1 MVGYPRVPAGRL
13 VVERSR
19 RRSRGPAR
27 HQAPCR
33 HSRVAAAPKNACALD
48 GFGCPTEA
56 PYGCF
61 LPDLTRFGTC
71 RHPNPSNALGAR
83 YILPAPARWGK
94 VANLGRGF
102 FDFFDYL
109 GNQIDRWSNKPR
121 PKKTGLL
128 PCHKRGLSTTFKP
141 RGSTIAGF
149 FKNRQAV
156 YLRFYFRIFRD
167 GRGCSAKRSRWPHF
181 VASGPARDPRQSAS
195 DSHSRS
201 CGGIRTELAP

>member
-1 MVGYPRVPAGRL
+1 MGGYPRVPAGRL

-27 HQAPCR
+27 HQARCR
-33 HSRVAAAPKNACALD
+33 HSRVAAAPKSACALD

-94 VANLGRGF
+94 IANLGQG
-102 FDFFDYL
+102 
-109 GNQIDRWSNKPR
+109 QK
-121 PKKTGLL
+121 
-128 PCHKRGLSTTFKP
+128 TTFELRWNSSCFCRLSRQTVTIP
-141 RGSTIAGF
+141 PQLIGSWILEAGEVVGSGGGF
-149 FKNRQAV
+149 TGADEVGCGFLGVERLVKGHGSATDRQN
-156 YLRFYFRIFRD
+156 
-167 GRGCSAKRSRWPHF
+167 
-181 VASGPARDPRQSAS
+181 
-195 DSHSRS
+195 
-201 CGGIRTELAP
+201 

>member
-94 VANLGRGF
+94 TANLGRGF
-102 FDFFDYL
+102 FD
-109 GNQIDRWSNKPR
+109 
-121 PKKTGLL
+121 
-128 PCHKRGLSTTFKP
+128 
-141 RGSTIAGF
+141 
-149 FKNRQAV
+149 
-156 YLRFYFRIFRD
+156 YFLT
-167 GRGCSAKRSRWPHF
+167 
-181 VASGPARDPRQSAS
+181 
-195 DSHSRS
+195 
-201 CGGIRTELAP
+201 GGIRLAKVVKKAPSQIDWSDVAPRKGPIYYVLVTEVNHSVLFRKSASFLPAVLFL

>member
-1 MVGYPRVPAGRL
+1 MDDLARPAARYL

-102 FDFFDYL
+102 FDYS
-109 GNQIDRWSNKPR
+109 GNRIGKQSKSPRSKKP
-121 PKKTGLL
+121 GLTL
-128 PCHKRGLSTTFKP
+128 CHESGLSTTFRP
-141 RGSTIAGF
+141 QGSTIAGF
-149 FKNRQAV
+149 FENRQAV
-156 YLRFYFRIFRD
+156 YLRF
-167 GRGCSAKRSRWPHF
+167 
-181 VASGPARDPRQSAS
+181 
-195 DSHSRS
+195 
-201 CGGIRTELAP
+201 

>member
-13 VVERSR
+13 VVARSR

-33 HSRVAAAPKNACALD
+33 HSRVAAAPKSACALD

-83 YILPAPARWGK
+83 YILPAPALHGK
-94 VANLGRGF
+94 AANLGRG
-102 FDFFDYL
+102 
-109 GNQIDRWSNKPR
+109 QK
-121 PKKTGLL
+121 
-128 PCHKRGLSTTFKP
+128 TTFELRWNSSCFCRLSRQTGTIP
-141 RGSTIAGF
+141 PQLIGSWILEAGEVVGSGGGF
-149 FKNRQAV
+149 TGAV
-156 YLRFYFRIFRD
+156 EVGSGFLGVERLVK
-167 GRGCSAKRSRWPHF
+167 GH
-181 VASGPARDPRQSAS
+181 GPATDRQN
-195 DSHSRS
+195 
-201 CGGIRTELAP
+201 

>member
-1 MVGYPRVPAGRL
+1 MRLYGRFLDEVARAAARYL
-13 VVERSR
+13 VVERFR
-19 RRSRGPAR
+19 RQRRGPAR
-27 HQAPCR
+27 HQIPR
-33 HSRVAAAPKNACALD
+33 RRPGHIAASKNARALD

-102 FDFFDYL
+102 FDYL

-128 PCHKRGLSTTFKP
+128 PCHKRGPSTTFRP
-141 RGSTIAGF
+141 QGSTIAGF
-149 FKNRQAV
+149 FENRQAF
-156 YLRFYFRIFRD
+156 YLRF
-167 GRGCSAKRSRWPHF
+167 
-181 VASGPARDPRQSAS
+181 
-195 DSHSRS
+195 
-201 CGGIRTELAP
+201 

>member
-1 MVGYPRVPAGRL
+1 MAMPPPLEARSHQCPDNTSKPRSLRDRFIRLTRLYGWFLDEVVPAPAGCL

-83 YILPAPARWGK
+83 YILPAPARWDK
-94 VANLGRGF
+94 TANLGRGF
-102 FDFFDYL
+102 FDYPFL
-109 GNQIDRWSNKPR
+109 
-121 PKKTGLL
+121 
-128 PCHKRGLSTTFKP
+128 TT
-141 RGSTIAGF
+141 RAIG
-149 FKNRQAV
+149 
-156 YLRFYFRIFRD
+156 
-167 GRGCSAKRSRWPHF
+167 
-181 VASGPARDPRQSAS
+181 SAS
-195 DSHSRS
+195 SQNSPVPKR
-201 CGGIRTELAP
+201 LV

>member
-1 MVGYPRVPAGRL
+1 MDEVARPAARYL

-27 HQAPCR
+27 HQIPR
-33 HSRVAAAPKNACALD
+33 RRPGHVAAPKSARALD

-94 VANLGRGF
+94 IANLGQG
-102 FDFFDYL
+102 
-109 GNQIDRWSNKPR
+109 QK
-121 PKKTGLL
+121 
-128 PCHKRGLSTTFKP
+128 TTFELRWNSSCFTTQGQKQELFH
-141 RGSTIAGF
+141 RNLLRLARKDLDTGEVVGSGGGF
-149 FKNRQAV
+149 TGADEVGCGFLGVERLVKGHGSATDRQN
-156 YLRFYFRIFRD
+156 
-167 GRGCSAKRSRWPHF
+167 
-181 VASGPARDPRQSAS
+181 
-195 DSHSRS
+195 
-201 CGGIRTELAP
+201 

>member
-1 MVGYPRVPAGRL
+1 MFWQRQRAAQRRGFNYQINVTLQAVLVGYPRVPAGRL

-102 FDFFDYL
+102 LTTWAIRSTGSQISPVPKRLVCCRATKGAYL
-109 GNQIDRWSNKPR
+109 LRLGR
-121 PKKTGLL
+121 
-128 PCHKRGLSTTFKP
+128 RGQP
-141 RGSTIAGF
+141 
-149 FKNRQAV
+149 
-156 YLRFYFRIFRD
+156 
-167 GRGCSAKRSRWPHF
+167 
-181 VASGPARDPRQSAS
+181 
-195 DSHSRS
+195 
-201 CGGIRTELAP
+201 

>member
-27 HQAPCR
+27 HQTLHRLLKHVAVDVLAKPASATQSDNLSFKRQGMTGRSMPCLLNDKL
-33 HSRVAAAPKNACALD
+33 SLWVARSVEHCAVWKTAQKSALD

-94 VANLGRGF
+94 VANLGRS
-102 FDFFDYL
+102 FFDYS
-109 GNQIDRWSNKPR
+109 GN
-121 PKKTGLL
+121 
-128 PCHKRGLSTTFKP
+128 
-141 RGSTIAGF
+141 
-149 FKNRQAV
+149 
-156 YLRFYFRIFRD
+156 RI
-167 GRGCSAKRSRWPHF
+167 GK
-181 VASGPARDPRQSAS
+181 
-195 DSHSRS
+195 
-201 CGGIRTELAP
+201 

>member
-1 MVGYPRVPAGRL
+1 MIVRRALKIRKQLVTEESWMVVKTVTVLTQSASDITPGIQLSDKCDPSGAFWCRGYPRVPAGRL

-33 HSRVAAAPKNACALD
+33 HSRVAAAPKSACALD
-48 GFGCPTEA
+48 GSGCPTEA

-102 FDFFDYL
+102 FDYS
-109 GNQIDRWSNKPR
+109 GNQIDK
-121 PKKTGLL
+121 
-128 PCHKRGLSTTFKP
+128 
-141 RGSTIAGF
+141 
-149 FKNRQAV
+149 
-156 YLRFYFRIFRD
+156 
-167 GRGCSAKRSRWPHF
+167 
-181 VASGPARDPRQSAS
+181 
-195 DSHSRS
+195 
-201 CGGIRTELAP
+201 

>member
-27 HQAPCR
+27 HQIPR
-33 HSRVAAAPKNACALD
+33 RRPGHVAAAKSARALD

-83 YILPAPARWGK
+83 YILPAPAQQGK
-94 VANLGRGF
+94 VANLGRVSIVLPTACFAPLRHDASG
-102 FDFFDYL
+102 
-109 GNQIDRWSNKPR
+109 RPAPR
-121 PKKTGLL
+121 FPSADPAARPMARAPPRGRGRGARTQAEGQARGRQVKLKGLTQEEFRSQSFAAQSL
-128 PCHKRGLSTTFKP
+128 FKP
-141 RGSTIAGF
+141 SKFWGAVQKSRKGS
-149 FKNRQAV
+149 
-156 YLRFYFRIFRD
+156 
-167 GRGCSAKRSRWPHF
+167 P
-181 VASGPARDPRQSAS
+181 VAIGDPTLFTSY
-195 DSHSRS
+195 
-201 CGGIRTELAP
+201 

>member
-33 HSRVAAAPKNACALD
+33 HSRVAAAPKSACALD
-48 GFGCPTEA
+48 GSGCPTEA

-83 YILPAPARWGK
+83 YILPAQPDGARWLIWDG
-94 VANLGRGF
+94 AFLT
-102 FDFFDYL
+102 FFDYL

-128 PCHKRGLSTTFKP
+128 PCHKRGLSTTFRP
-141 RGSTIAGF
+141 QGSTIAGF
-149 FKNRQAV
+149 FENRQAF
-156 YLRFYFRIFRD
+156 YLRF
-167 GRGCSAKRSRWPHF
+167 
-181 VASGPARDPRQSAS
+181 
-195 DSHSRS
+195 
-201 CGGIRTELAP
+201 

>member
-1 MVGYPRVPAGRL
+1 MDDGARSAARCL

-27 HQAPCR
+27 HQTPR
-33 HSRVAAAPKNACALD
+33 RRPGHVAAPKNARALD

-102 FDFFDYL
+102 LTTWAIRSTGGQISPVPKRLVCCRATKGAYL
-109 GNQIDRWSNKPR
+109 LRLS
-121 PKKTGLL
+121 
-128 PCHKRGLSTTFKP
+128 RGGQP
-141 RGSTIAGF
+141 
-149 FKNRQAV
+149 
-156 YLRFYFRIFRD
+156 
-167 GRGCSAKRSRWPHF
+167 
-181 VASGPARDPRQSAS
+181 
-195 DSHSRS
+195 
-201 CGGIRTELAP
+201 

>member
-27 HQAPCR
+27 HQIPR
-33 HSRVAAAPKNACALD
+33 RRPGHVAAAKSARALD

-83 YILPAPARWGK
+83 YILPAPAQRSK
-94 VANLGRGF
+94 M
-102 FDFFDYL
+102 
-109 GNQIDRWSNKPR
+109 
-121 PKKTGLL
+121 
-128 PCHKRGLSTTFKP
+128 P
-141 RGSTIAGF
+141 RGQRENHMSARQQKARSQVCDRAPSVASQRA
-149 FKNRQAV
+149 FKA
-156 YLRFYFRIFRD
+156 LRKRWE
-167 GRGCSAKRSRWPHF
+167 AKR
-181 VASGPARDPRQSAS
+181 
-195 DSHSRS
+195 RS
-201 CGGIRTELAP
+201 TSTLLVITALEDNAGNTNGCTGYDQPNDGQN

>member
-27 HQAPCR
+27 HQASCR

-102 FDFFDYL
+102 FDYL
-109 GNQIDRWSNKPR
+109 GNQIDKWSNKPR
-121 PKKTGLL
+121 PNWTGLTL
-128 PCHKRGLSTTFKP
+128 CHERGLSTTFKP
-141 RGSTIAGF
+141 QEPTIAGF
-149 FKNRQAV
+149 FKNRQVV

-167 GRGCSAKRSRWPHF
+167 SRGCSTKRSRWPHF